1 MGISRNCL
9 ENHAIKTSSIEDHRF
24 KCISIKMNIHQTL
37 CCLLALPLLQAI
49 ELTEKLIPS
58 HAIKGEDV
66 VLECLYDMQGDSLY
80 SVKWYRNGQE
90 FYRHIPTDRPQTVV
104 FKQPGLIVDEY
115 KSTESHLVLR
125 NVDLTT
131 SGKFRCEVSGEAPL
145 FQTATFTNVLIV
157 VDLPDD
163 GPVISGT
170 QPMYNKGDI
179 LTANCTSFNSFP
191 AATLN
196 WYINGQVAPHRLLT
210 KYQVATYRTDLTTST
225 LGLRLK
231 IEKGSF
237 SKSGD
242 LKIKCTATID
252 PIYWK
257 SNEKLIQRFP
267 ERSYIT
273 FWNSAAVPYSSSS
286 QQISMSILLYLCL
299 PVLTSLQSVS

>member
-1 MGISRNCL
+1 
-9 ENHAIKTSSIEDHRF
+9 
-24 KCISIKMNIHQTL
+24 MNVYQIL
-37 CCLLALPLLQAI
+37 CWLQAFNVLQAI

-210 KYQVATYRTDLTTST
+210 KYQVDTSRRDLTTST

-231 IEKGSF
+231 VENSLF

-242 LKIKCTATID
+242 IKIKCTATID

-257 SNEKLIQRFP
+257 SNEESIMGYP
-267 ERSYIT
+267 ARSYIN

-286 QQISMSILLYLCL
+286 KMILSSVL
-299 PVLTSLQSVS
+299 PSLFLLVIIL

>member
-1 MGISRNCL
+1 MLLVVALTN
-9 ENHAIKTSSIEDHRF
+9 AIK
-24 KCISIKMNIHQTL
+24 
-37 CCLLALPLLQAI
+37 
-49 ELTEKLIPS
+49 LTEKLIPS
-58 HAIKGEDV
+58 HAIEGEDV
-66 VLECLYDMQGDSLY
+66 VLECLYDLQGDSLY

-104 FKQPGLIVDEY
+104 FRQAGLIVDEY
-115 KSTESHLVLR
+115 KSTETRIVLR

-145 FQTATFTNVLIV
+145 FQTATSTNVLIV

-163 GPVISGT
+163 GPTISGT
-170 QPMYNKGDI
+170 QPMYNPKEI
-179 LTANCTSFNSFP
+179 LIANCTSHNSFP

-210 KYQVATYRTDLTTST
+210 KFPVVTTNQQLTTST

-231 IEKGSF
+231 VEKSLF

-257 SNEKLIQRFP
+257 SNEESIQGFP
-267 ERSYIT
+267 ERSFN

-286 QQISMSILLYLCL
+286 ERISMSFLI
-299 PVLTSLQSVS
+299 SLSSV

>member
-1 MGISRNCL
+1 
-9 ENHAIKTSSIEDHRF
+9 
-24 KCISIKMNIHQTL
+24 MNVYQIL
-37 CCLLALPLLQAI
+37 CWLQAFNVLQAI

-210 KYQVATYRTDLTTST
+210 KYQVDTSRRDLTTST

-286 QQISMSILLYLCL
+286 QQISMSILLFLCL
-299 PVLTSLQSVS
+299 PVLSSLHSVS